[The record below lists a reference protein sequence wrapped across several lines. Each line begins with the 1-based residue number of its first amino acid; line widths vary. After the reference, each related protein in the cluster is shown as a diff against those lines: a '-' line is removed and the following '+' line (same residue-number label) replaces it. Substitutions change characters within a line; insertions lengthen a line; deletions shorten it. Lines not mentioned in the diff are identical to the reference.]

1 MKSKREMVG
10 VAGENLKREIRSIRL
25 NLKSIGPH
33 FFMSI
38 RSAPK
43 FFYLDC
49 GASLPILFLLIWL
62 TKNENTIF
70 MFHLI
75 FSFIH

>member
-38 RSAPK
+38 QSAQK
-43 FFYLDC
+43 LSFLDC
-49 GASLPILFLLIWL
+49 GASLLIFFLLVWL

-70 MFHLI
+70 MYHLI